1 MNRRRFF
8 FGWAVA
14 FALSGLFGCSDEPCV
29 KVDRHHLS
37 IPQGMLAVSLQVN
50 PAMDV
55 FIVPGKHV
63 AILLTNKAYETTIVL
78 QDLEVAAFEP
88 QESGSEGIVT
98 LLTSPKEAVELVVAA
113 EKGRIQLAER
123 TD

>member
-1 MNRRRFF
+1 MNLSRFF

-29 KVDRHHLS
+29 RTDRHHLS
-37 IPQGMLAVSLQVN
+37 IPPGMLAVSLQAN
-50 PAMDV
+50 PAIDA

-63 AILLTNKAYETTIVL
+63 DILLTDKTYVTTTVL

-98 LLTSPKEAVELVVAA
+98 LLTSPKEAVKLIVAV
-113 EKGRIQLAER
+113 EEGRIHLAER